1 MTLRNQTLLFIG
13 ATLTALLVVL
23 YGVSSTALHHSLRNA
38 EDENAR
44 QVLRGAL
51 NLVHQDIK
59 QFDDHFHDWAA
70 WDDAY
75 AFVKDGNKPFIHS
88 NLSGQSLDILR
99 INVLAFVKP
108 SGEIVWGT
116 GYDLDKKKI
125 MPIPPQLR
133 RHFKPDD
140 GLVRFSRVNESHA
153 GIILL
158 REGPMYLSA
167 RPIIT
172 SNEKGPIHGCI
183 IAGRYLDRS
192 QVQRL
197 EEITLLD
204 ISFVTANAAAGR
216 ADFAPAYAA
225 LLSANGRQAPQSFV
239 QPVNETKISAYTMLR
254 DIFGAPAL
262 LMRVTTPREIYQNG
276 RSTQRRLIF
285 SIFVV
290 GLVFGAGTL
299 LWLEKT
305 VLSRVARLSRDVGDV
320 GASGDLSRRLKVAGQ
335 DELSRVGGAINT
347 MLGDLQTY
355 EHERARNAE
364 QLHDAK
370 EVAEAANRT
379 KSAFLA
385 SMSHEIRTPMN
396 AVIGMSDLLLDTSL
410 SREQQEYA
418 EIVRSSSEALL
429 AIINDILDFSKIE
442 AGRMDL
448 ENRALDLR
456 DCIESAF
463 DVISAK
469 ASEKSLELA
478 FTVGPD
484 VPLAIVGD
492 VTRLRQIFINLL
504 GNAVKFT
511 HQGEVVLTVEARRLE
526 GDLFELDFAVR
537 DTGIGIDPEG
547 MERLFK
553 SFSQVDTSTTR
564 EYGGT
569 GLGLTI
575 SYRLAEL
582 MGGEMTASS
591 AGRGCGTTFR
601 FSIRAHAVPLAPE
614 RERFVGQQPHLE
626 GKRVL
631 LVDDNE
637 INRRILT
644 LQTESWGMNTRATEF
659 PAEALAWIER
669 GDPFDIAILDMHM
682 PKMDGVALARA
693 IRDNRDATTL
703 PLVMCT
709 SLGRNQ
715 ADVRAVEWAAFLTK
729 PVKQS
734 QMFNV
739 LAEIFADPNAD
750 ESGSPAAG
758 SAVTDTALPL
768 RILLAEDNTVNQKLA
783 LRYLERM
790 GYGATIANNGR
801 EALEACERNRYDVI
815 LMDVQMPEMD
825 GLEASRRLCAR
836 LPRSD
841 RPRIIA
847 MTANAM
853 AGDRE
858 ICLQAGMDDYLS
870 KPIRLEQLKA
880 ALRNVQPHS
889 VHESDDTTKPETTA
903 ETSDETTAEMQP
915 QSPPPAETAELD
927 EDALERLRE
936 SMGDDFFIE
945 ILDVFLLDSQVMMA
959 NLSRAAQESDAA
971 TLRSAAHTLKS
982 NSAAFGATTLSLLCE
997 RLEGCYTTGV
1007 ADGATTQ
1014 VEQIALELEKTAAA
1028 LNLKRTK

>member
-1 MTLRNQTLLFIG
+1 MDELLLMTLRNQTLLFIG

-23 YGVSSTALHHSLRNA
+23 YVVSSTALHHSLRNA

-59 QFDDHFHDWAA
+59 QFDDHFLDWAA

-75 AFVKDGNKPFIHS
+75 KFVADGNKPFIRS

-108 SGEIVWGT
+108 SGKITWGT
-116 GYDLDKKKI
+116 GYDLEKKKL
-125 MPIPPQLR
+125 MPIPLLLR
-133 RHFKPDD
+133 RHFKPGDA
-140 GLVRFSRVNESHA
+140 LLRFSKINESHA

-158 REGPMYLSA
+158 KGGPMYLSA

-172 SNEKGPIHGCI
+172 SNEEGPIHGYI
-183 IAGRYLDRS
+183 IAGRYLDKS

-204 ISFVTANAAAGR
+204 ISFVATSAAKTH
-216 ADFAPAYAA
+216 ADFASASTA
-225 LLSANGRQAPQSFV
+225 LLARSTPKASPSFV
-239 QPVNETKISAYTMLR
+239 EPISETKIAAYAMLR
-254 DIFGAPAL
+254 DLFGAPAL
-262 LMRVTTPREIYQNG
+262 LMRATMPREIYLHGQN
-276 RSTQRRLIF
+276 TQRRLMF
-285 SIFVV
+285 SILVV
-290 GLVFGAGTL
+290 GLVFAAGTL

-305 VLSRVARLSRDVGDV
+305 VLSRVARLSDEVGDV
-320 GASGDLSRRLKVAGQ
+320 GASGDLSKRLKVAGR
-335 DELSRVGGAINT
+335 DELSQVGSAINT
-347 MLGDLQTY
+347 MLSELQTY
-355 EHERARNAE
+355 EYERTRTAE
-364 QLHDAK
+364 QLRDAK

-396 AVIGMSDLLLDTSL
+396 AVIGMSDLLLDTPL
-410 SREQQEYA
+410 SREQHEYA
-418 EIVRSSSEALL
+418 EIVRSSSESLL

-463 DVISAK
+463 DVVAGK
-469 ASEKSLELA
+469 ASEKNLELA
-478 FTVGPD
+478 FTVGEN

-504 GNAVKFT
+504 GNAIKFT
-511 HQGEVVLTVEARRLE
+511 HEGEVVLSVESKQIE
-526 GDLFELDFAVR
+526 DEFFELNFAVR
-537 DTGIGIDPEG
+537 DTGIGIAPEG
-547 MERLFK
+547 MSRLFQ

-575 SYRLAEL
+575 SHRLAKL
-582 MGGEMTASS
+582 MGGEMS
-591 AGRGCGTTFR
+591 AHSDGRECGTTFR

-614 RERFVGQQPHLE
+614 RERFIGQQPHLE

-631 LVDDNE
+631 IVDDNE

-644 LQTESWGMNTRATEF
+644 LQTESWGMNARATEF

-669 GDPFDIAILDMHM
+669 GDPFDLAILDMHM
-682 PKMDGVALARA
+682 PKMDGVALAHA
-693 IRDNRDATTL
+693 IREKRNAAAL

-715 ADVRAVEWAAFLTK
+715 TDANALEWAAFLTK

-739 LAEIFADPNAD
+739 LAEIFVGPQDKETAAPD
-750 ESGSPAAG
+750 AG
-758 SAVTDTALPL
+758 STPEAAPKPL
-768 RILLAEDNTVNQKLA
+768 RILLAEDNAVNQKLA

-801 EALEACERNRYDVI
+801 EALEACEQQLYDVI

-825 GLEASRRLCAR
+825 GLEASRQLCAR
-836 LPRSD
+836 FSRME

-870 KPIRLEQLKA
+870 KPIRLEQLRA
-880 ALRNVQPHS
+880 ALQNVQPH
-889 VHESDDTTKPETTA
+889 V
-903 ETSDETTAEMQP
+903 DETNSEIQSQIAP
-915 QSPPPAETAELD
+915 QKEIAILN
-927 EDALERLRE
+927 EDVLERLRE
-936 SMGDDFFIE
+936 TMGDEFFLE
-945 ILDVFLLDSQVMMA
+945 LLDVFLSDSQDMMA
-959 NLSRAAQESDAA
+959 KLSRAAQQNDAE
-971 TLRSAAHTLKS
+971 TLRLTAHTLKS
-982 NSAAFGATTLSLLCE
+982 NSASFGATALSFLCE
-997 RLEGCYTTGV
+997 RLESRYATGA
-1007 ADGATTQ
+1007 ADGASTQ
-1014 VEQIALELEKTAAA
+1014 VAEIALELEKTTIA
-1028 LNLKRTK
+1028 LNLKRQKN